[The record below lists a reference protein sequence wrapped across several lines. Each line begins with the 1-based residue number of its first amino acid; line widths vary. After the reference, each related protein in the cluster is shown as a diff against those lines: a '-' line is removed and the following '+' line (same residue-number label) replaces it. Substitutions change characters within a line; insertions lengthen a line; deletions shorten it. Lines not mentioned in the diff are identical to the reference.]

1 MSALWQSS
9 DLESVRLRPKGVE
22 HLDAVMAIEQA
33 SHLRPWTRGNFAD
46 SLASGYVADVLFDA
60 GESLIG
66 YCIAAPGVDEMHLL
80 NLSVA
85 PGCRRRG
92 HASCLLRALI
102 ARCSTEGV
110 AQLWLEVRVSN
121 EDARRLYR
129 QFGLQEVGLRP
140 RYYPAQAGR
149 AGARGEDAVLMR
161 MTLEGMV

>member
-1 MSALWQSS
+1 MSALWC
-9 DLESVRLRPKGVE
+9 DGGRENRLLVPMTLD
-22 HLDAVMAIEQA
+22 HLDRVIAIENA
-33 SHLRPWTRGNFAD
+33 SHVRPWTRGNFSD
-46 SLASGYVADVLFDA
+46 SLASGYLAEVLFDA
-60 GESLIG
+60 DGALVG
-66 YCIAAPGVDEMHLL
+66 YCVAAAAGDEMHLL

-102 ARCSTEGV
+102 ARCRTEGV

-149 AGARGEDAVLMR
+149 AGARAEDAVLMQMPFER
-161 MTLEGMV
+161 ST